1 LHQATNLARLQVP
14 LLLHGITITATPQRY
29 SRFTRMQVA
38 RFDGTGRVPEGSV
51 ISAHSI
57 GQQSELNEPLWRLQA
72 SLPEYLSAACRRATP
87 PRLALGARCFRRSI
101 DAALHA

>member
-1 LHQATNLARLQVP
+1 MP
-14 LLLHGITITATPQRY
+14 GITITAAPQRY
-29 SRFTRMQVA
+29 SPFTQMQVA

-57 GQQSELNEPLWRLQA
+57 GQQSELNEPLWWLQA
-72 SLPEYLSAACRRATP
+72 SLPKYLSAPFRRPTP
-87 PRLALGARCFRRSI
+87 PRLALGARCCRRSV